1 MSNVKISTGHE
12 GTAKDQI
19 TAYFQR
25 VKSGDMGALPAVAAL
40 LVLTVIFTA
49 ASPAFFLKP
58 INVANLFVQAAE
70 LTMLAAAMVFV
81 ILLAEIDLSAGVTGG
96 VGMAVFFRLM
106 QAGINWI
113 PALVLG
119 LVVGAA
125 IGFIIG
131 FFVSKIGVPSFVVSL
146 AFFLGFQGLQL
157 VLLGEGGL
165 FRVDVPPINAI
176 MNEIMPPIGGWIN
189 LAVAL
194 ILGLLI
200 TGYDRRRRASHGLP
214 NRPYSLVIL
223 KYGAI
228 AVIGGI
234 ILVVMNVN
242 RSANVFKPIQGVPY
256 VIPITLAILLLGSMV
271 LDRTRFGRH
280 LYAVGGNPEAA
291 RRAGIKVAKIRI
303 ISFIICSSLA
313 VVSGLFHVSR
323 LGAVEATAGRQ
334 IVLSGVAAA
343 VVGGVSLFGGKG
355 RLMHAAIGALVITI
369 ISNGLGLLG
378 WDAGSNFLVTGGVLL
393 LAATV
398 DALSRKR
405 SAGSQVRV

>member
-106 QAGINWI
+106 QAGMNWI

-131 FFVSKIGVPSFVVSL
+131 FFVSKIGVPV
-146 AFFLGFQGLQL
+146 
-157 VLLGEGGL
+157 VLL
-165 FRVDVPPINAI
+165 
-176 MNEIMPPIGGWIN
+176 
-189 LAVAL
+189 
-194 ILGLLI
+194 
-200 TGYDRRRRASHGLP
+200 
-214 NRPYSLVIL
+214 
-223 KYGAI
+223 
-228 AVIGGI
+228 
-234 ILVVMNVN
+234 
-242 RSANVFKPIQGVPY
+242 
-256 VIPITLAILLLGSMV
+256 
-271 LDRTRFGRH
+271 
-280 LYAVGGNPEAA
+280 
-291 RRAGIKVAKIRI
+291 
-303 ISFIICSSLA
+303 IS
-313 VVSGLFHVSR
+313 
-323 LGAVEATAGRQ
+323 
-334 IVLSGVAAA
+334 
-343 VVGGVSLFGGKG
+343 
-355 RLMHAAIGALVITI
+355 
-369 ISNGLGLLG
+369 
-378 WDAGSNFLVTGGVLL
+378 
-393 LAATV
+393 
-398 DALSRKR
+398 
-405 SAGSQVRV
+405 